1 MEKRTMTIRSLVLG
15 LALAATFGLGASG
28 ARAQIAP
35 DDTGAGIKRGIQEQN
50 NSGQVGTVTLFR
62 RGESTLVVLELH
74 SVPAGRREPAHIHR
88 GQECDSID
96 PKPAFGLA
104 PVVNGVSRTIVHYP
118 EDKLLSGNYSVNV
131 HVSETNLAH
140 YVACGHLY

>member
-1 MEKRTMTIRSLVLG
+1 MTIRSLALG
-15 LALAATFGLGASG
+15 LVMVATFGFHASG
-28 ARAQIAP
+28 AWAQIAP
-35 DDTGAGIKRGIQEQN
+35 DDTGAGTKRGIQSVN

-62 RGESTLVVLELH
+62 RGKSTLVVLEIH
-74 SVPAGRREPAHIHR
+74 SVPAGRIEPAHIHR
-88 GQECDSID
+88 GSSCDNID

-104 PVVNGVSRTIVHYP
+104 PVVNGMSRTIVQYP

-131 HVSETNLAH
+131 HASDKDLAH

>member
-1 MEKRTMTIRSLVLG
+1 M
-15 LALAATFGLGASG
+15 AATLGWSAG
-28 ARAQIAP
+28 VLAQIAP
-35 DDTGAGIKRGIQEQN
+35 DDTGAGTKRGIQQLN

-62 RGESTLVVLELH
+62 RGQSTRVVIELH

-88 GQECDSID
+88 GRDCESLD

-104 PVVNGVSRTIVHYP
+104 DVVNGVSRTIVQYP

-131 HVSETNLAH
+131 HASDQDLGH
-140 YVACGHLY
+140 YLACGHLY

>member
-1 MEKRTMTIRSLVLG
+1 MSIRSFALG
-15 LALAATFGLGASG
+15 IALAGTLGFGTSG
-28 ARAQIAP
+28 ALAQIAP
-35 DDTGAGIKRGIQEQN
+35 DDSGAGTKRGIQEVN

-62 RGESTLVVLELH
+62 HGESTLVVIELH

-88 GQECDSID
+88 GRDCDSLD
-96 PKPAFGLA
+96 PNPAFGLA
-104 PVVNGVSRTIVHYP
+104 PVVNGVSRTIVHYS

-131 HVSETNLAH
+131 HASDSDLKH

>member
-1 MEKRTMTIRSLVLG
+1 MTIRTLTLA
-15 LALAATFGLGASG
+15 LALAASAGLAGSG
-28 ARAQIAP
+28 AQAQIAP
-35 DDTGAGIKRGIQEQN
+35 DDTGAGTKRGIQEVN

-62 RGESTLVVLELH
+62 RGESTLVVIELH
-74 SVPAGRREPAHIHR
+74 SVPAGHREPAHIHR
-88 GQECDSID
+88 GRDCDNLD

-104 PVVNGVSRTIVHYP
+104 PVVNGTSRTIVQYP

-131 HVSETNLAH
+131 HASDKDLSH